1 MKTKSIL
8 FLLCAMLS
16 LGGAYG
22 KKPPK
27 PYTIHYEVKL
37 QSASFGNMG
46 TRKLWVKGNKMRWES
61 KSANLPIHI
70 IKNDKGVFLLHP
82 WNDVAA
88 KYPKGTSRG
97 NPRALLPGPTG
108 SPKVFLKAVNAVKH
122 GQETI
127 DNKLCDVYTYTDQVT
142 KRNCRIWIGARSGKP
157 VRLLVKGDG
166 AKVDT
171 VTATYT
177 KFVEGANAPD
187 SLFEIPKG
195 YTVRPM
201 PARDRDLTSKD
212 KYKKAKKRFEQ
223 LNKNKSS

>member
-1 MKTKSIL
+1 MRTKSIL
-8 FLLCAMLS
+8 FLLCAILPM
-16 LGGAYG
+16 GAAYG
-22 KKPPK
+22 KKSPK

-37 QSASFGNMG
+37 QSASFGDMG
-46 TRKLWVKGNKMRWES
+46 TRKLWVKGDKMRWES
-61 KSANLPIHI
+61 KSADLPLHI
-70 IKNDKGVFLLHP
+70 VKNDRGVFLLHP
-82 WNDVAA
+82 WQDVAA

-127 DNKLCDVYTYTDQVT
+127 DNKPCNVYTYTDPVT
-142 KRNCRIWIGARSGKP
+142 KRDCRIWIGARSGKP
-157 VRLLVKGDG
+157 VRLLLKGDR
-166 AKVDT
+166 ARVDT

-187 SLFEIPKG
+187 SLFELPKG
-195 YTVRPM
+195 YTIRPM
-201 PARDRDLTSKD
+201 PARDLTSED
-212 KYKKAKKRFEQ
+212 KYNRSKKKLEQ